1 MQKVYNSSME
11 KLSHPILGITA
22 ANIRRLRKQL
32 DLSQEELADI
42 AGCHRTYVGMV
53 ERAEINI
60 TITNLHKIATA
71 LQVNIIELLK

>member
-1 MQKVYNSSME
+1 ME
-11 KLSHPILGITA
+11 KLSHPILILA
-22 ANIRRLRKQL
+22 ATNIRKLRKQL
-32 DLSQEELADI
+32 GLSQEELADV

-60 TITNLHKIATA
+60 TLTNLYKLATA

>member
-1 MQKVYNSSME
+1 ME
-11 KLSHPILGITA
+11 KLSHPILNLA
-22 ANIRRLRKQL
+22 ASNIRRLRKQL
-32 DLSQEELADI
+32 GLSQEQLADI

-60 TITNLHKIATA
+60 TLTNLYKIAKS